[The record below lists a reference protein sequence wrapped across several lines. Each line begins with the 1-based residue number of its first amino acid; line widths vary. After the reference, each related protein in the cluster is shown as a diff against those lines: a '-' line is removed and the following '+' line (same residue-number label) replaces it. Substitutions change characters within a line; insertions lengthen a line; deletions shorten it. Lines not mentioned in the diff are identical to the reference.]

1 MLRRL
6 RQGFKCGVRRLGSL
20 LVTLVAL
27 IALGFGAH
35 AALDWHRHGSQRA
48 GFFHLH
54 VHFGYHHHG
63 ESDHHHH
70 ESPEPD
76 APPDDRREC
85 GTLTLA
91 LGVAPPPAVAKAER
105 PILETNDRVPFE
117 ARQLRDGQPI
127 DLSWSPRG
135 PPA

>member
-6 RQGFKCGVRRLGSL
+6 LQGFKAGVRRLGPL
-20 LVTLVAL
+20 LVTLGAL

-54 VHFGYHHHG
+54 VYFGHHHHG
-63 ESDHHHH
+63 DSEHDGH
-70 ESPEPD
+70 ETPEPD
-76 APPDDRREC
+76 APPGDRRERS
-85 GTLTLA
+85 TLTLA
-91 LGVAPPPAVAKAER
+91 LGVAPPPTVAKAER
-105 PILETNDRVPFE
+105 PILETNDRVPFGD
-117 ARQLRDGQPI
+117 RQLRDGQPI

-135 PPA
+135 PPV